1 MAIFHLNESN
11 ISRSDG
17 RSAVA
22 CAAYRACEK
31 LEDQTY
37 GKTQDYTRK
46 KGLEYKSIYAP
57 EHTNEKL
64 LDRQT
69 LWNEVEKK
77 EFNANGSMKENARL
91 AKEYTCA
98 LPHELTD
105 QERIK
110 IVDDF
115 CRDFVKKHNVIVDAC
130 IHAPHDRDD
139 ETDNKN
145 YHVHIMF
152 TTRVVNEKG
161 EFGKKQRTFN
171 DDGPKVLKDS
181 RATFANVVNTALENA
196 GLDERIDH
204 RSYKDQGLDFL
215 EPTKHEGHEVTALR
229 RNGIDTEISL
239 KNDAIKQ
246 RNFERMQL
254 PGLIKGLD
262 HEIMATERLTQ
273 QLEQQRKEAERLELE
288 QRKEAERLELEQRKE
303 AERLE
308 LEQQLERDLARFYEM
323 QSAYS
328 DFTYT
333 MFDLHSAKEAKIN
346 KILKIREKIKKFV
359 AKCPPNDSIIRK
371 EETAYEQKKGYV
383 PDFFIADHEAKAQIK
398 KIEQEYERELQFL
411 AKEKRF
417 LKTVSALKVL
427 HRSLTSKGIEL
438 EIPREKKVFGITLRA
453 TPPSAET
460 LDVDLKNYYFRPLGD
475 DFEYAYK
482 QATKT
487 DAQKRREAQEQE
499 RYRQQDAQ
507 RRERERLAEQQ
518 AAAKDAV
525 IDKAIE
531 TLKRDCG
538 YGPDSDYNALHPQIP
553 NISGLIVS
561 ELVKGRDVSGYVTQ
575 KIEMLEPEL
584 GKGYVKTYED
594 RVFGQIF
601 ELLNADRK
609 LLKDDPK
616 NLSKINGFYQK
627 LQNHITEQAEIEQ
640 ARLERDRVQSLEKK
654 PTINAQKTKKLDN
667 GRDNDHGLSM

>member
-1 MAIFHLNESN
+1 MAIFHLNEKN

-31 LEDQTY
+31 LEDHTY

-130 IHAPHDRDD
+130 IHAPHDNDD
-139 ETDNKN
+139 ETNNKN

-161 EFGKKQRTFN
+161 GLGKKQRTFN
-171 DDGPKVLKDS
+171 DHGPEILKDS

-196 GLDERIDH
+196 GLEERIDH
-204 RSYKDQGLDFL
+204 RSYKEQGLEL
-215 EPTKHEGHEVTALR
+215 EATTHEGPEITQLR
-229 RNGIDTEISL
+229 RKGIETEISL
-239 KNDAIKQ
+239 KNDAIKK
-246 RNFERMQL
+246 RNLARMQL
-254 PGLIKGLD
+254 PSLIKGLD
-262 HEIMATERLTQ
+262 QQIVATERLTQ
-273 QLEQQRKEAERLELE
+273 QLEQQRKA
-288 QRKEAERLELEQRKE
+288 ELEQRKE

-308 LEQQLERDLARFYEM
+308 LEQQQQAERLELERDLARFYEL

-460 LDVDLKNYYFRPLGD
+460 LDVDLKNYYFRSLGD

-482 QATKT
+482 RATKT

-518 AAAKDAV
+518 AAAEDAV

-538 YGPDSDYNALHPQIP
+538 YGPDSDYSALHPQIP
-553 NISGLIVS
+553 TLSGLIVS
-561 ELVKGRDVSGYVTQ
+561 ELAQGRDVSKYVTQ

-584 GKGYVKTYED
+584 GQVYVKTYED
-594 RVFGQIF
+594 RVFSQIF
-601 ELLNADRK
+601 ELLDADRK

-627 LQNHITEQAEIEQ
+627 LQNHITENAEIEK

-654 PTINAQKTKKLDN
+654 PTLNAQKTKNLDN
-667 GRDNDHGLSM
+667 RHDNDLSM

>member
-1 MAIFHLNESN
+1 MAIFHLNEKN

-130 IHAPHDRDD
+130 IHAPHDNDD
-139 ETDNKN
+139 ETNNKN

-161 EFGKKQRTFN
+161 GLGKKQRTFN
-171 DDGPKVLKDS
+171 DDGPEILKDS

-196 GLDERIDH
+196 GLEERIDH
-204 RSYKDQGLDFL
+204 RSYKEQGLEL
-215 EPTKHEGHEVTALR
+215 EATTHEGPEITQLR
-229 RNGIDTEISL
+229 RKGIETEISL
-239 KNDAIKQ
+239 KNDAIKK
-246 RNFERMQL
+246 RNLARMQL
-254 PGLIKGLD
+254 PSLIKGLD
-262 HEIMATERLTQ
+262 QQIVATERLTQ
-273 QLEQQRKEAERLELE
+273 QLEQQRKA
-288 QRKEAERLELEQRKE
+288 ELEQRKE

-308 LEQQLERDLARFYEM
+308 LEQQQQAERLELERDLARFYEL

-475 DFEYAYK
+475 DFAYAYK

-499 RYRQQDAQ
+499 RCRQQDAQ
-507 RRERERLAEQQ
+507 RRERERVAEQQ
-518 AAAKDAV
+518 AAAKEAE
-525 IDKAIE
+525 IDTAIE
-531 TLKRDCG
+531 TLKSDCG

-553 NISGLIVS
+553 TLSGLIVS
-561 ELVKGRDVSGYVTQ
+561 ELAQGRDVSKYVTQ

-584 GKGYVKTYED
+584 EQVYVKIHED

-616 NLSKINGFYQK
+616 NLNKINGFYQK
-627 LQNHITEQAEIEQ
+627 LQNHITENAEIEK

-654 PTINAQKTKKLDN
+654 PTLNAQKTKNLDN
-667 GRDNDHGLSM
+667 RHDNDLFM

>member
-1 MAIFHLNESN
+1 MAIYHFSVKT

-22 CAAYRACEK
+22 AAAYRSGEK
-31 LEDQTY
+31 LIDHRY
-37 GKTQDYTRK
+37 GKEQDYTQ
-46 KGLEYKSIYAP
+46 KSGVEFTNIYAP
-57 EHTNEKL
+57 ENTNPEL
-64 LDRQT
+64 LDRNQ
-69 LWNEVEKK
+69 LWNEVEKVERRK
-77 EFNANGSMKENARL
+77 DALLAREFEIAF
-91 AKEYTCA
+91 
-98 LPHELTD
+98 PQELT
-105 QERIK
+105 QSQRQAML
-110 IVDDF
+110 DDL
-115 CRDFVKKHNVIVDAC
+115 CQDLVKRHGVVVDAA
-130 IHAPHDRDD
+130 IHAPHTDGGSDDR
-139 ETDNKN
+139 N
-145 YHVHIMF
+145 HHAHIMF
-152 TTRVVNEKG
+152 TTRAIDAETG
-161 EFGKKQRTFN
+161 LFSSKKYRDF
-171 DDGPKVLKDS
+171 S
-181 RATFANVVNTALENA
+181 RDNGTQTVCHWREHFAGLANRHLENA
-196 GLDERIDH
+196 GHAARVDH
-204 RSYKDQGLDFL
+204 RSYKEQGLEL
-215 EPTKHEGHEVTALR
+215 EATTHEGPEITQLR
-229 RNGIDTEISL
+229 RKGIETEISL
-239 KNDAIKQ
+239 KNDGIRQ
-246 RNFERMQL
+246 RNLDRMQL

-262 HEIMATERLTQ
+262 QQIVATERLTQ
-273 QLEQQRKEAERLELE
+273 QLEQQQA
-288 QRKEAERLELEQRKE
+288 ELEQRKE

-308 LEQQLERDLARFYEM
+308 LEQQLEQLERDLARFYEL

-328 DFTYT
+328 DITKT
-333 MFDLHSAKEAKIN
+333 ALDLHKRKEAEI
-346 KILKIREKIKKFV
+346 EKIKKVRKKIKDFV
-359 AKCPPNDSIIRK
+359 AKCPPNNSIIRE

-383 PDFFIADHEAKAQIK
+383 PKYYITEALAAEKIRAITRTHEKELRATTRAVGFLKMVVQLKTLHRKLLDQNI
-398 KIEQEYERELQFL
+398 ELQ
-411 AKEKRF
+411 
-417 LKTVSALKVL
+417 
-427 HRSLTSKGIEL
+427 
-438 EIPREKKVFGITLRA
+438 IPRKKTIFGIDITG

-460 LDVDLKNYYFRPLGD
+460 LDEDLKNLYFRPLGD
-475 DFEYAYK
+475 DFEYAYR

-499 RYRQQDAQ
+499 RCRQQDAQ
-507 RRERERLAEQQ
+507 RRERERVAEKQ
-518 AAAKDAV
+518 AAAKEAE
-525 IDKAIE
+525 IDTAIE

-584 GKGYVKTYED
+584 GKEYVKTYED